1 VSASPSPDVRVIHG
15 RGPRVVVS
23 RQEGSFPTRSRGL
36 RSDREGKGEKRRNPR
51 CTLWPQTVAQFA
63 ASSAIEGG
71 SQGGTRYIR
80 PAKQKRSGGSSS
92 SRRELAEGAASCGLR
107 LPVREEGSSHVEDG
121 KTTTSKYDVHS
132 KLESTVDLE

>member
-1 VSASPSPDVRVIHG
+1 MHIVAPDRRTARSTQRYRG
-15 RGPRVVVS
+15 REPGRH
-23 RQEGSFPTRSRGL
+23 
-36 RSDREGKGEKRRNPR
+36 
-51 CTLWPQTVAQFA
+51 TLH
-63 ASSAIEGG
+63 S
-71 SQGGTRYIR
+71 
-80 PAKQKRSGGSSS
+80 AKQKRTGGSSSSS